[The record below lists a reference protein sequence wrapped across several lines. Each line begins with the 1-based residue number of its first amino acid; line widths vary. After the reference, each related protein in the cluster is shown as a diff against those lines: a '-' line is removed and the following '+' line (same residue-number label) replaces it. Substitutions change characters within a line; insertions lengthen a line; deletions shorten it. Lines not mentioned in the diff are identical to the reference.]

1 MDFLVRMRAIDPI
14 PLPPADLGRLALQ
27 QVDYWDRLMAAG
39 KVVYTAPFVGRRAR
53 VAIYSVESKVINSI
67 FWGNVGRSFMSTRGF
82 EISYSCVE
90 GQLPQGEGNINQDPL
105 FRYLERE
112 VVPLATNT
120 QLREL
125 YRSIIDADG

>member
-1 MDFLVRMRAIDPI
+1 M
-14 PLPPADLGRLALQ
+14 PPAELGRLALQ

-53 VAIYSVESKVINSI
+53 VAIYSVESNDEL
-67 FWGNVGRSFMSTRGF
+67 F
-82 EISYSCVE
+82 E
-90 GQLPQGEGNINQDPL
+90 LINQDPL

-112 VVPLATNT
+112 VVPLATNA

-125 YRSIIDADG
+125 YQSLIDAHES

>member
-14 PLPPADLGRLALQ
+14 PLSPAELGRLALQ

-53 VAIYSVESKVINSI
+53 VAIYSVESNDEL
-67 FWGNVGRSFMSTRGF
+67 F
-82 EISYSCVE
+82 E
-90 GQLPQGEGNINQDPL
+90 LINQDPL

-112 VVPLATNT
+112 VVPLATNA
-120 QLREL
+120 QLRGL
-125 YRSIIDADG
+125 YQSLIDDHEDESG